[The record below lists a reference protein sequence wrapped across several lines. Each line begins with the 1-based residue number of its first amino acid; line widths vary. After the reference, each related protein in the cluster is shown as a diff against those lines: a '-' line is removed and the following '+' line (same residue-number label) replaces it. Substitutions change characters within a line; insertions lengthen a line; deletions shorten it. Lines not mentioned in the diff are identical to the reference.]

1 MIASAVRKDAGDP
14 GVGPDVRRRHGALG
28 WERPGQASADG
39 LRFDLAGQPAANAA
53 AAPWFG
59 SHVLWGERGSAQEF
73 GIGDTS
79 GPTGPSWDKGPIT
92 DADPRQ
98 PE

>member
-1 MIASAVRKDAGDP
+1 V
-14 GVGPDVRRRHGALG
+14 
-28 WERPGQASADG
+28 
-39 LRFDLAGQPAANAA
+39 A

-92 DADPRQ
+92 DADPQQ